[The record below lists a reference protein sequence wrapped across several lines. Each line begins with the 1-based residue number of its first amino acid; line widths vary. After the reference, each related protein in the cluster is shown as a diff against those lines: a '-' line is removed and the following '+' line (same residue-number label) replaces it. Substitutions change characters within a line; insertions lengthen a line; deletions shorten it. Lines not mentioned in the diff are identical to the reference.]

1 MACSQIRSGRCC
13 CDFRY
18 SRAAGPWRPPKAS
31 APETASNRYAVL
43 DLLSLLIDKSLVM
56 AEQQRGGLRYRL
68 LEPIRQYAFGKLGE
82 AGDVDRTRDRH
93 LSFFVRLAEDA
104 EPKLR
109 LGEQSIWAERLAAEH
124 ANFRAALDWGL
135 STGKAE
141 SVVRLSGALAWFW
154 WLRGYHDEGR
164 RWAARA
170 LNAAPERTAGRMKTL
185 YGAGWLAHHQ
195 RDSATAQALLDESLS
210 IAREVDDRWSEAWVL
225 HLLGRIAYYEN
236 DPLRTRALA
245 DESLAVAEEL
255 GDDWLVAWALH
266 LLGLAAHITS
276 EYPVARAYYAQSLE
290 IRQRI
295 GYHEGIAILL
305 HLLGIAA
312 FREGDYVQALE
323 RFREALA
330 TIHKLGAPWHLSQIF
345 AVFSGLAADAVA
357 AGTSRAIGRGYGGT
371 GRDLP
376 HAADS
381 DG

>member
-1 MACSQIRSGRCC
+1 MAVEH
-13 CDFRY
+13 D
-18 SRAAGPWRPPKAS
+18 
-31 APETASNRYAVL
+31 N
-43 DLLSLLIDKSLVM
+43 
-56 AEQQRGGLRYRL
+56 LR
-68 LEPIRQYAFGKLGE
+68 
-82 AGDVDRTRDRH
+82 T
-93 LSFFVRLAEDA
+93 
-104 EPKLR
+104 
-109 LGEQSIWAERLAAEH
+109 
-124 ANFRAALDWGL
+124 ALDWGL

-141 SVVRLSGALAWFW
+141 PVVRLSGALAWFW
-154 WLRGYHDEGR
+154 WLRGFHDEGR

-170 LNAAPERTAGRMKTL
+170 LDAAPERSAARMKTL
-185 YGAGWLAHHQ
+185 HGAGWLAHHQ

-210 IAREVDDRWSEAWVL
+210 IAREIEDRWSEAWVL

-245 DESLAVAEEL
+245 DESLAVAEGL

-330 TIHKLGAPWHLSQIF
+330 TIQQLGAPWHVSQLL
-345 AVFSGLAADAVA
+345 AVFSGLAAAQSQPERAVRL
-357 AGTSRAIGRGYGGT
+357 AGATAVLGESYHTPI
-371 GRDLP
+371 
-376 HAADS
+376 DS